1 MAVNLQQSPQDISVI
16 SSDKDTSQVAV
27 SLEEESTDKTGQKQV
42 KFSEGDD
49 SLGDVPSPTQPQPS
63 LMAPVKRE
71 LTLMRSA
78 LYDI

>member
-16 SSDKDTSQVAV
+16 SSDKDTSQMAV
-27 SLEEESTDKTGQKQV
+27 SLEEESKDKTGQKQV

-49 SLGDVPSPTQPQPS
+49 SLGDVPSPTQPQPR

-78 LYDI
+78 LSDI

>member
-1 MAVNLQQSPQDISVI
+1 MAVHLQQSPQDITVL
-16 SSDKDTSQVAV
+16 SSDKDTSQVAE

-42 KFSEGDD
+42 KFSDGGD

-71 LTLMRSA
+71 LTLMRGA
-78 LYDI
+78 LSDI